1 MALILVYLMEAPRAR
16 LPGLEAPNIGRVQH
30 AVAVGRKFSLAHVKS
45 HNGLPGEETMLKYY
59 VLTRSR
65 IGSVRAVG
73 VGVSIRVLSGVER
86 PPP

>member
-30 AVAVGRKFSLAHVKS
+30 AVAVGRKFSLAPVKS
-45 HNGLPGEETMLKYY
+45 HDGLPGEVTMLKYD
-59 VLTRSR
+59 VLPRSR
-65 IGSVRAVG
+65 IGSVRSVG
-73 VGVSIRVLSGVER
+73 VGVSIRVLSGVES